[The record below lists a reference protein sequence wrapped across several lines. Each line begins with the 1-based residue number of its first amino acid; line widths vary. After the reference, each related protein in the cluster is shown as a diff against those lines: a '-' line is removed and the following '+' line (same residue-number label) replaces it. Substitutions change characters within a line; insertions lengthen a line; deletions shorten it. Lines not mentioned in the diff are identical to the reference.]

1 MQSCNVQLIGIFV
14 FGIFKDI
21 RTFKGLTQYI
31 LKIYFLSFRE
41 HHPFYENFLSS
52 VVGKDETKHKV
63 SKTIESFF
71 HSLSNLLSKQVIVGF
86 FKICTY
92 ITCLSEFVLY
102 FKISHLTQANEP
114 SSFCLIEQKYKKKRS
129 QSLLKE
135 NIN

>member
-1 MQSCNVQLIGIFV
+1 MQSCNVQLIGIFG

-31 LKIYFLSFRE
+31 LKNFLSFRE

-71 HSLSNLLSKQVIVGF
+71 HSLSNLLTKQVIVVF
-86 FKICTY
+86 LFKY
-92 ITCLSEFVLY
+92 V
-102 FKISHLTQANEP
+102 QV
-114 SSFCLIEQKYKKKRS
+114 
-129 QSLLKE
+129 
-135 NIN
+135 